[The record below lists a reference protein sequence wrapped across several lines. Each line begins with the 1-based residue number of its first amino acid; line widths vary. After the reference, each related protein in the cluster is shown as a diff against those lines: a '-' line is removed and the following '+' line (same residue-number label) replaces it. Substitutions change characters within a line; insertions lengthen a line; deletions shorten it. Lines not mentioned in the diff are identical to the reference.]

1 MFLKRPWKGVKG
13 EIKTLLHIFGDLFV
27 PVSSWRAMEE
37 VEVHPPEDT
46 LVSVTFPWVPSKVKD
61 TVVLKY
67 VFFFQ
72 KVLQEITTH
81 SKYN

>member
-1 MFLKRPWKGVKG
+1 
-13 EIKTLLHIFGDLFV
+13 
-27 PVSSWRAMEE
+27 MEE